1 MKIRITSGS
10 KDIIQVQE
18 LLRDLGIKQPTFGY
32 SDIFVVPKNDWI
44 EVQRHLN
51 RMGVEWEMSKKQKNE
66 SKISSWINQIITEEI
81 QKFRL
86 KENQS
91 QQEIED
97 LAVDLI
103 DYMGKQ
109 LPVTGWNKHPRIMGF
124 FREQGILD
132 GKIIQQI
139 YQKALQ
145 LNQE

>member
-1 MKIRITSGS
+1 M
-10 KDIIQVQE
+10 
-18 LLRDLGIKQPTFGY
+18 
-32 SDIFVVPKNDWI
+32 
-44 EVQRHLN
+44 
-51 RMGVEWEMSKKQKNE
+51 QKN
-66 SKISSWINQIITEEI
+66 KISSWISEIITEEI
-81 QKFRL
+81 RKVRL

-109 LPVTGWNKHPRIMGF
+109 LPVTGWNKNPRIMGF

-132 GKIIQQI
+132 GKVIQQI

-145 LNQE
+145 MNAE